1 MTELENY
8 IHTFFG
14 VQKNDVSQIVTF
26 FKPVQLKKG
35 DYFLKTGM
43 SANKLAFV
51 QSGMLREF
59 VEIEGKEITKWITSK
74 GYFVVD
80 LGSFVFGQSARWNIQ
95 ALTDCELYIIDFVDY
110 QNISQVIPKWLE
122 LEKMFITKCFSILED
137 RVLQHLSLSAEERYN
152 QLFEFNKELF
162 NVVPLQYLASML
174 GIAPETLSRLRKK
187 RMAPTS

>member
-187 RMAPTS
+187 MAPTS